1 MTKDFLKNIY
11 GYSQIKEELFLIQN
25 WYFNSNN
32 LGDKK
37 ILLPKGLLFLENLEK
52 EKH

>member
-32 LGDKK
+32 LCDKK
-37 ILLPKGLLFLENLEK
+37 ILLPKGLLFLVILEK